1 MKINLKIRNKVSAPI
16 HRSNP
21 FENYIPF
28 KPQSKSIVNIAKLQ
42 ECTEKVL
49 ETDLDQYTPE
59 ELNILVQAQDAW
71 IREYRAKM
79 FKNVLGGK

>member
-1 MKINLKIRNKVSAPI
+1 MTAPI
-16 HRSNP
+16 HRTNP

-28 KPQSKSIVNIAKLQ
+28 KPKSTSIVNVAKLQ

-49 ETDLDQYTPE
+49 ETDLDQYTAE

-71 IREYRAKM
+71 IREYRQKM